1 LGTALRGRIRGL
13 GASLAVA
20 LVHAAGTAAAQP
32 QGANYDEAKVPAY
45 TLPDPLRFE
54 DGAPVRTAG
63 DWTGRRRAEVLRLF
77 ETRVY
82 GRSPAPPTSMRS
94 VVVESDARALGGL
107 ATRRQVRVLLDGT
120 ESGPAFEIL
129 LYLPNAAPPP
139 VPAFLGLNFHG
150 NHAVHSDPAI
160 RLSPAWMRDGPG
172 VVDHRSTEATRGS
185 EAGSWP
191 VERILDRGYALATVY
206 YGDLEPDHPDGW
218 KDGVRCR
225 IGPGTAGHFAP
236 DDWGAIAA
244 WAWGL
249 SRALDVLAKDPDV
262 DVRRV
267 AVIGLSRLGK
277 AALWAGAQD
286 QRFALVVSND
296 SGEGGAALARRRFG
310 ETTEAI
316 TTAFPHWFCGSYR
329 EYAAREDAMPVDQH
343 ELLALVAP
351 RPLYVA
357 SASEDLWADPRGEFL
372 AARAAEPVYRLLGRE
387 GLGVGEMPGPDR
399 PVGKTIG
406 YHLRRGGHAL
416 TAYDWEQY
424 LAFADRW
431 MRAPERAVAAGERD
445 RAREILADAALATL
459 FGVTGLL
466 SLAAALRWRAGRLAS
481 LFLGVALLQH
491 GVNTAAGSRGL
502 WTAVGGPREVWVWV
516 AAVTGYFVALP
527 WALLVEQ
534 VVGAGWRSSI
544 RRTWQVFAVSAVA
557 AIVADVA
564 TGNPGEA
571 AAAMRPVVVA
581 GALVGF
587 LNLTLGGLRTSRELR
602 VLRLGYLVFM
612 ALVVHG
618 YLAVDLGVLPWRTGT
633 GQLGLLVFVASL
645 VYSVVSRTLR
655 AQRQLESIR
664 LEMDAARRIQ
674 RSLLPPTP
682 PRLTHARVAFRH
694 VPATAVAGDL
704 FEFLDGGPDRTGVL
718 VADVS
723 GHGLG
728 AALIASMVKVAA
740 AAQQPHADDP
750 PRVLAGIHAALVGQ
764 LPPGQFVTAV
774 YVYLDVAR
782 GLLRHAAAGHPP
794 ALLRRPG
801 EASAVPLGEGGPLI
815 ASVAPPEYPLAEVTI
830 AAGDRVLLY
839 TDGVVEAMRAD
850 DAMFGQDRLWAL
862 VAQAPADPEA
872 LLTEIVEEVAAF
884 TGRRGRE
891 FEDDL
896 TLVAVTLEG

>member
-1 LGTALRGRIRGL
+1 VHILIRAL
-13 GASLAVA
+13 GAGVAVA
-20 LVHAAGTAAAQP
+20 LAAGPVAAQP
-32 QGANYDEAKVPAY
+32 AGANEDEAKVPAY
-45 TLPDPLRFE
+45 TLPDPLRFA
-54 DGAPVRTAG
+54 DGTPVRTAG

-77 ETRVY
+77 ETHVY
-82 GRSPAPPTSMRS
+82 GRSPSAPGSMRS
-94 VVVESDARALGGL
+94 LVVEADPRALGGV

-120 ESGPAFEIL
+120 DAGPAFEIL
-129 LYLPNAAPPP
+129 LYVPNAVPRP

-150 NHAVHSDPAI
+150 NHAIHPDPAI
-160 RLSPAWMRDGPG
+160 RLSSAWMRDGPG
-172 VVDHRSTEATRGS
+172 VVDHRATEATRGS

-218 KDGVRCR
+218 KDGVRSR
-225 IGPGTAGHFAP
+225 IGPGTAGSFAP

-249 SRALDVLAKDPDV
+249 GRSLDVLAKDPDV
-262 DVRRV
+262 DARRV

-286 QRFALVVSND
+286 ERFAMVVSND

-316 TTAFPHWFCGSYR
+316 TTSFPHWFCPRYR
-329 EYAAREDAMPVDQH
+329 EYAGREDAMPVDQH

-372 AARAAEPVYRLLGRE
+372 AAKGAEPVYRLLGRE
-387 GLGVGEMPGPDR
+387 GLGVEEMPGPDR
-399 PVGKTIG
+399 PVGRTVG

-424 LAFADRW
+424 LDFADR
-431 MRAPERAVAAGERD
+431 RLQASDRVTAVAERD
-445 RAREILADAALATL
+445 RAREILASAALATL
-459 FGVTGLL
+459 FAITGLL
-466 SLAAALRWRAGRLAS
+466 SLAAALRWRAGRLAGV
-481 LFLGVALLQH
+481 FLGVALLQH
-491 GVNTAAGSRGL
+491 GVNVAASSRGL
-502 WTAVGGPREVWVWV
+502 WTAVGGPRQAWIWV
-516 AAVTGYFVALP
+516 AVVTGYLTALP

-534 VVGAGWRSSI
+534 VVGPGWKSSI
-544 RRTWQVFAVSAVA
+544 RRTWQAFAVA
-557 AIVADVA
+557 AVACIAVDVA
-564 TGNPGEA
+564 GANPGGA
-571 AAAMRPVVVA
+571 AAVMRPVVVV
-581 GALVGF
+581 GALVGLF
-587 LNLTLGGLRTSRELR
+587 NLTLGGLRMARDLA
-602 VLRLGYLVFM
+602 VLRLGYLAFM
-612 ALVVHG
+612 ALVVHD

-645 VYSVVSRTLR
+645 VYTVVSRALR
-655 AQRQLESIR
+655 TQRQLEAIR
-664 LEMDAARRIQ
+664 LELEAARRIQ
-674 RSLLPPTP
+674 RSLLPLVP
-682 PRLTHARVAFRH
+682 PRLTRARVAFRH
-694 VPATAVAGDL
+694 VPAAAVAGDL
-704 FEFLDGGPDRTGVL
+704 FEFLDGSPDRAGVL

-723 GHGLG
+723 GHGMG

-740 AAQQPHADDP
+740 AAQQRHADDP
-750 PRVLAGIHAALVGQ
+750 PRVLAGIHAALAGE

-782 GLLRHAAAGHPP
+782 GLLRHASAGHPP

-801 EASAVPLGEGGPLI
+801 ETTAVTLGEGGPLI
-815 ASVAPPEYPLAEVTI
+815 ASVAPREYPMAEVAI
-830 AAGDRVLLY
+830 GPGDRVLLY

-850 DAMFGQDRLWAL
+850 DAMFGQERLRAL
-862 VAQAPADPEA
+862 VAEAPADPEA
-872 LLTEIVEEVAAF
+872 LLSKVVDEVAAF
-884 TGRRGRE
+884 TGRRGPE

-896 TLVAVTLEG
+896 TLVAVTLED